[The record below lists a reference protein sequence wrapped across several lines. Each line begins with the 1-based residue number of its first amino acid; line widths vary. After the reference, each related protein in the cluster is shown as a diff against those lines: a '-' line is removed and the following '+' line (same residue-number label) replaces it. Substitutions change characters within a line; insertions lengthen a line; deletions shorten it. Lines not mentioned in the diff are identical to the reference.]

1 MIAFTYGRTRLD
13 MKDRLLTFISP
24 IILLIAWELL
34 VRTGV
39 LDARFFPAPSEVFGR
54 LIELLEDGTLI
65 TATALTL
72 RRLIVGFLL
81 AVVPAVVVGVL
92 MGINRTTRLILSPL
106 IASIYPIPKIALVP
120 MVVILFGIGE
130 TSKYVIVI
138 ISVFFLVVINTVAGV
153 MNVDSRYFD
162 IARNNGARGWTLV
175 RTVAIPAALPNI
187 LTGIN
192 LGLGFALTVIV
203 GTELLLPQGGLG
215 AMIWEGYLLY
225 DIPTIFAVLIVVALL
240 GWLFTV
246 AVAELEHQLV
256 PWRTTG
262 TQRSRNLEDEPRLRR
277 FLRIWWMATR
287 PFSFTASVTPVVL
300 GAALAAYDGFWNWWL
315 FGITLVGSVAIH
327 AGTNLINDYYDWK
340 KGTDTPESLGPNRAL
355 QEGMLTPRQVFWGGL
370 LCFALGS
377 VLGIYL
383 VATRGL
389 LILWLGLFSV
399 LAGWFYTAGPRAFA
413 YTGLG
418 ELIVF
423 VFMGPVMVIGSYF
436 VQTQTVTW
444 TAALLS
450 VPIGLLVTAILHANN
465 MRDLEED
472 LANNKRT
479 LANIFGR
486 RASRWEYYL
495 LVGGSYVLL
504 LLLIVAGIAPWF
516 MALAFLTLPTASKLI
531 QTTAIHE
538 MPAQLNKVVRG
549 TATLHQRFGWLAI
562 AGVLAAIL
570 FQIA

>member
-1 MIAFTYGRTRLD
+1 LQPVCWTHAFSR
-13 MKDRLLTFISP
+13 P
-24 IILLIAWELL
+24 
-34 VRTGV
+34 
-39 LDARFFPAPSEVFGR
+39 PSEVFIR
-54 LIELLEDGTLI
+54 LLELLDNGTLI

-81 AVVPAVVVGVL
+81 AVVPAIVVGVL
-92 MGINRTTRLILSPL
+92 MGVNRTTRLLLSPL

-120 MVVILFGIGE
+120 MVVIVFGIGE

-153 MNVDSRYFD
+153 MNVDKRYFD

-240 GWLFTV
+240 GWIFTV

-256 PWRTTG
+256 PWRSAQT
-262 TQRSRNLEDEPRLRR
+262 RRRRNVEDEPRLRR
-277 FLRIWWMATR
+277 FLRIWWMAMR

-300 GAALAAYDGFWNWWL
+300 GAVLAAYDGFWNWWL
-315 FGITLVGSVAIH
+315 FGITLIGSVAIH

-355 QEGMLTPRQVFWGGL
+355 QEGMLTPQQVFWGGL
-370 LCFALGS
+370 FCFALGS

-399 LAGWFYTAGPRAFA
+399 LAGWFYTAGPKAFA

-423 VFMGPVMVIGSYF
+423 IFMGPVMVIGSYF

-444 TAALLS
+444 AAALLS
-450 VPIGLLVTAILHANN
+450 MPIGLLVQPSSMPTTCAIWKKISPTTSA
-465 MRDLEED
+465 
-472 LANNKRT
+472 
-479 LANIFGR
+479 
-486 RASRWEYYL
+486 RWPT
-495 LVGGSYVLL
+495 SSAARPA
-504 LLLIVAGIAPWF
+504 AGN
-516 MALAFLTLPTASKLI
+516 
-531 QTTAIHE
+531 TTCWSA
-538 MPAQLNKVVRG
+538 
-549 TATLHQRFGWLAI
+549 
-562 AGVLAAIL
+562 AAISC
-570 FQIA
+570 FSC